1 MLKSKESGNTKT
13 PLLPPPLPPPLFLLT
28 WSQLGG
34 LDAYGVNHVVTGVPA
49 ASGHM
54 PVSTPRSV
62 LNVRCVVVD
71 MANTD
76 ADAAAHVLGAAA
88 A

>member
-1 MLKSKESGNTKT
+1 
-13 PLLPPPLPPPLFLLT
+13 
-28 WSQLGG
+28 